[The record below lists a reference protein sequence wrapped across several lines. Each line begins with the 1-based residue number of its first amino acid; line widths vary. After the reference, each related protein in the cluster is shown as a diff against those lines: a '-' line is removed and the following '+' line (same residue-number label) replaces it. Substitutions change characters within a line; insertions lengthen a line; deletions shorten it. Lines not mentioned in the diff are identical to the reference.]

1 MPADRGG
8 VGPDRAKAVRR
19 IEDRRSEPW
28 YRLPW
33 GFILKRTLRSFSTDQ
48 CTDLAAG
55 LTYFAVLSLFPALL
69 ALVSILGIVGQ
80 SQQGID
86 ALFGMVDELAP
97 GMLDVLRGP
106 IESLASSP
114 ATGWALVIG
123 IVGAV
128 WSASGYVGGFG
139 RALNRVYGVE
149 EGRTAITLRPV
160 QLGVTLLTLVAL
172 SLLALMLIVSGPVA
186 QWIGDLLGLGEAFQI
201 AWSIIRW
208 PIVVAV
214 IIVLVAVLYAAT
226 PNIKHP
232 RVRWLTPGSI
242 AAIVVLGIASAGFA
256 FYVGNFG
263 NYDRTYGALAGVIVF
278 LLWIW
283 IANNALLFGA
293 ELDSEVERARE
304 LVAGIEA
311 DAVLRLPLKSDKALV
326 KKREAAAGDILASR
340 ALRRQYRDK
349 AAHEEAERRAR
360 EERKKKAAQSAT
372 GLNAAAGATDR

>member
-8 VGPDRAKAVRR
+8 VGSDRAQALRR
-19 IEDRRSEPW
+19 IEDRNSLPW
-28 YRLPW
+28 YRQPW
-33 GFILKRTLRSFSTDQ
+33 GFILKRTMRSFSTDQ

-69 ALVSILGIVGQ
+69 ALVSLLGIVGQ
-80 SQQGID
+80 SKAGID
-86 ALFGMVDELAP
+86 ALFGMIDDLAP
-97 GMLDVLRGP
+97 GIADVLKGP
-106 IESLASSP
+106 IQGLAASP

-128 WSASGYVGGFG
+128 WSASGYVGAFG
-139 RALNRVYGVE
+139 RALNRVYGVQ
-149 EGRTAITLRPV
+149 EGRTFITLRPV
-160 QLGVTLLTLVAL
+160 QLGVTLLALVL
-172 SLLALMLIVSGPVA
+172 MSLLALLLVVSGPVA
-186 QWIGDLLGLGEAFQI
+186 EFLGGLIGLSDAFVV
-201 AWSIIRW
+201 AWSILRW
-208 PIVVAV
+208 PIVIVV
-214 IIVLVAVLYAAT
+214 IILLVAVLYAAT

-232 RVRWLTPGSI
+232 RIRWLTPGSI

-263 NYDRTYGALAGVIVF
+263 NYDRTYGALAGIIVF

-311 DAVLRLPLKSDKALV
+311 DDVLRLPLKSDKALV
-326 KKREAAAGDILASR
+326 KAREAHAGDILAAR
-340 ALRRQYRDK
+340 DLRRRYR
-349 AAHEEAERRAR
+349 
-360 EERKKKAAQSAT
+360 
-372 GLNAAAGATDR
+372 

>member
-1 MPADRGG
+1 
-8 VGPDRAKAVRR
+8 VRR

-33 GFILKRTLRSFSTDQ
+33 GFILKRTLRSFSGDQ

-80 SQQGID
+80 SRAGID
-86 ALFGMVDELAP
+86 ALFGMVDDLAP

-106 IESLASSP
+106 IESIAASP
-114 ATGWALVIG
+114 ATGWALAIG

-139 RALNRVYGVE
+139 RALNRVYGVD
-149 EGRTAITLRPV
+149 EGRTAFTLRPV

-172 SLLALMLIVSGPVA
+172 SLLALMLVVSGPVA
-186 QWIGDLLGLGEAFQI
+186 QWIGDLLGLGDAFAI
-201 AWSIIRW
+201 AWDIVRW
-208 PIVVAV
+208 PIVVIV
-214 IIVLVAVLYAAT
+214 IVLLVAVLYAAT

-232 RVRWLTPGSI
+232 RIRWLTPGSI
-242 AAIVVLGIASAGFA
+242 VAIVVLGIASAGFA

-263 NYDRTYGALAGVIVF
+263 NYDKTYGTLAGIIVF

-311 DAVLRLPLKSDKALV
+311 DSVLRLPLKSDKALV
-326 KKREAAAGDILASR
+326 KKREATAGDILASR
-340 ALRRQYRDK
+340 EIRRRYRDK
-349 AAHEEAERRAR
+349 AAREEAEREAR
-360 EERKKKAAQSAT
+360 EARKAQAGTSAT

>member
-1 MPADRGG
+1 MPADQGG
-8 VGPDRAKAVRR
+8 VGSDRATAVRR
-19 IEDRRSEPW
+19 IEDRHSLPW

-33 GFILKRTLRSFSTDQ
+33 GFILKRTMRSFTTDQ

-80 SQQGID
+80 SQTGID
-86 ALFGMVDELAP
+86 ALFGMVNELAP
-97 GMLDVLRGP
+97 GMTDVLKGP

-139 RALNRVYGVE
+139 RALNRVYGVP
-149 EGRTAITLRPV
+149 EGRTALVLRPV
-160 QLGVTLLTLVAL
+160 QLGVTLLTLVL
-172 SLLALMLIVSGPVA
+172 ISLLALLLVVSGPIA
-186 QWIGDLLGLGEAFQI
+186 SFLGGLIGLDEAFQV
-201 AWSIIRW
+201 AWSILRW
-208 PIVVAV
+208 PIV
-214 IIVLVAVLYAAT
+214 IIVIVLLLAVLYAST
-226 PNIKHP
+226 PNVKHP
-232 RVRWLTPGSI
+232 RFRWLTPGSL
-242 AAIVVLGIASAGFA
+242 AAIIVLGIASALFA

-263 NYDRTYGALAGVIVF
+263 NYDRTYGALAGIIVF

-311 DAVLRLPLKSDKALV
+311 DDVLRLPLKSDKALI
-326 KKREAAAGDILASR
+326 KAREAHAGDILAAR
-340 ALRRQYRDK
+340 ELRRRYR
-349 AAHEEAERRAR
+349 
-360 EERKKKAAQSAT
+360 
-372 GLNAAAGATDR
+372 

>member
-1 MPADRGG
+1 VPTDEGG
-8 VGPDRAKAVRR
+8 VGSSRAKAVRR

-33 GFILKRTLRSFSTDQ
+33 GFILKRTMRSFSTDQ

-80 SQQGID
+80 SKAGID
-86 ALFGMVDELAP
+86 ALFGMVDDLAP
-97 GMLDVLRGP
+97 GMTDVLKGP
-106 IESLASSP
+106 IQNLASSP
-114 ATGWALVIG
+114 ATGWALAIG

-139 RALNRVYGVE
+139 RALNRVYGVQ
-149 EGRTAITLRPV
+149 EGRGFIALRPV
-160 QLGVTLLTLVAL
+160 QLGVTLLALVL
-172 SLLALMLIVSGPVA
+172 VSLLALLLVISGPVA
-186 QWIGDLLGLGEAFQI
+186 QFLGGLIGLSDAFQV
-201 AWSIIRW
+201 AWDIVRW
-208 PIVVAV
+208 PIVVVV
-214 IIVLVAVLYAAT
+214 IVLLVAVLYAAT

-232 RVRWLTPGSI
+232 RFRWLTPGSI
-242 AAIVVLGIASAGFA
+242 AAIVVLGIASALFA

-263 NYDRTYGALAGVIVF
+263 NYDRTYGTLAGIIVF

-311 DAVLRLPLKSDKALV
+311 DDVLRLPLKSDKVLLKA
-326 KKREAAAGDILASR
+326 REAHAGDILA
-340 ALRRQYRDK
+340 
-349 AAHEEAERRAR
+349 AR
-360 EERKKKAAQSAT
+360 EIRRKYRQKA
-372 GLNAAAGATDR
+372 GR

>member
-8 VGPDRAKAVRR
+8 VGSDRAKAVRR
-19 IEDRRSEPW
+19 IEDRNSLPW

-33 GFILKRTLRSFSTDQ
+33 GFILKRTMRSYSTDQ
-48 CTDLAAG
+48 ATDLAAG

-69 ALVSILGIVGQ
+69 ALVSLLGIVGQ
-80 SQQGID
+80 SKAGID
-86 ALFGMVDELAP
+86 ALFGMIDDLAP
-97 GMLDVLRGP
+97 GIADVLKGP
-106 IESLASSP
+106 IQGLASSP

-128 WSASGYVGGFG
+128 WSASGYVGAFG
-139 RALNRVYGVE
+139 RALNRVYGVQ
-149 EGRTAITLRPV
+149 EGRTFFTLRPV
-160 QLGVTLLTLVAL
+160 QLGVTLLALVL
-172 SLLALMLIVSGPVA
+172 MSLLALLLVVSGPVA
-186 QWIGDLLGLGEAFQI
+186 QFLGSLIGLSDAFVI

-208 PIVVAV
+208 PIVIVV
-214 IIVLVAVLYAAT
+214 IVLLVAVLYAAT

-232 RVRWLTPGSI
+232 RIRWLTPGSI

-263 NYDRTYGALAGVIVF
+263 NYDRTYGALAGIIVF

-311 DAVLRLPLKSDKALV
+311 DDVLRLPLKSDKALL
-326 KKREAAAGDILASR
+326 KAREAHAGDILAAR
-340 ALRRQYRDK
+340 DLRRKYR
-349 AAHEEAERRAR
+349 
-360 EERKKKAAQSAT
+360 T
-372 GLNAAAGATDR
+372 GVKH

>member
-1 MPADRGG
+1 MPADQGG
-8 VGPDRAKAVRR
+8 VGSDRAKAVRR
-19 IEDRRSEPW
+19 IEDRHSLPW

-33 GFILKRTLRSFSTDQ
+33 GFILKRTMRSFSTDQ

-80 SQQGID
+80 SQTGID
-86 ALFGMVDELAP
+86 ALFGMVNELAP
-97 GMLDVLRGP
+97 GMTDVLKGP
-106 IESLASSP
+106 IEGLASSP

-139 RALNRVYGVE
+139 RALNRVYGVP
-149 EGRTAITLRPV
+149 EGRTALVLRPV
-160 QLGVTLLTLVAL
+160 QLGVTLLTLVL
-172 SLLALMLIVSGPVA
+172 ISLLALMLVVSGPVLSFLGGL
-186 QWIGDLLGLGEAFQI
+186 IGLDEAFQV
-201 AWSIIRW
+201 AWSILRW
-208 PIVVAV
+208 PVV
-214 IIVLVAVLYAAT
+214 IIVLVLLLAVLYAST
-226 PNIKHP
+226 PNVKHP
-232 RVRWLTPGSI
+232 RFRWLTPGSL
-242 AAIVVLGIASAGFA
+242 AAIIVLGIASALFA

-263 NYDRTYGALAGVIVF
+263 NYDRTYGALAGIIVF

-311 DAVLRLPLKSDKALV
+311 DDVLRLPLKSDKALL
-326 KKREAAAGDILASR
+326 KAHEAHAGDILAAR
-340 ALRRQYRDK
+340 ELRRRYR
-349 AAHEEAERRAR
+349 
-360 EERKKKAAQSAT
+360 
-372 GLNAAAGATDR
+372 

>member
-1 MPADRGG
+1 MPADQGG
-8 VGPDRAKAVRR
+8 VGGARAKAVRR
-19 IEDRRSEPW
+19 IEDRRSLPW

-33 GFILKRTLRSFSTDQ
+33 GFILKRTMRSFSTDQ

-80 SQQGID
+80 SQAGID
-86 ALFGMVDELAP
+86 ALFGMVNELAP
-97 GMLDVLRGP
+97 GMTDVLKGP
-106 IESLASSP
+106 IESIASSP

-139 RALNRVYGVE
+139 RALNRVYGVP
-149 EGRTAITLRPV
+149 EGRTALVLRPV
-160 QLGVTLLTLVAL
+160 QLGVTLLTLVL
-172 SLLALMLIVSGPVA
+172 ISLLALMLVVSGPVLSFLGGL
-186 QWIGDLLGLGEAFQI
+186 IGLDEAFQA
-201 AWSIIRW
+201 AWSILRW
-208 PIVVAV
+208 PVV
-214 IIVLVAVLYAAT
+214 IIVLVLLLAVLYAST

-232 RVRWLTPGSI
+232 RFRWLTPGSL
-242 AAIVVLGIASAGFA
+242 AAIIVLGIASALFA

-263 NYDRTYGALAGVIVF
+263 NYDRTYGALAGIIVF

-311 DAVLRLPLKSDKALV
+311 DDVLRLPLKSDKALI
-326 KKREAAAGDILASR
+326 KAREAHAGDILAAR
-340 ALRRQYRDK
+340 ELRRRYR
-349 AAHEEAERRAR
+349 
-360 EERKKKAAQSAT
+360 
-372 GLNAAAGATDR
+372 

>member
-1 MPADRGG
+1 MPADQGG
-8 VGPDRAKAVRR
+8 VGSDRAAAVRR

-33 GFILKRTLRSFSTDQ
+33 GFILKRTMRSYSTDQ

-80 SQQGID
+80 SKAGID
-86 ALFGMVDELAP
+86 ALFGMVNDLAP
-97 GMLDVLRGP
+97 GMTDVLKGP
-106 IESLASSP
+106 IQNLASSP
-114 ATGWALVIG
+114 ATGWALAIG

-128 WSASGYVGGFG
+128 WSASGYVGAFG
-139 RALNRVYGVE
+139 RSLNRVYGVK
-149 EGRTAITLRPV
+149 EGRGFITLRPV
-160 QLGVTLLTLVAL
+160 QLGVTLLALVL
-172 SLLALMLIVSGPVA
+172 VSLLALLLVISGPVA
-186 QWIGDLLGLGEAFQI
+186 QFLGSMIGLSDAFQT
-201 AWSIIRW
+201 AWDILRW
-208 PIVVAV
+208 PVVVVVIVL
-214 IIVLVAVLYAAT
+214 LVAVLYAAT

-232 RVRWLTPGSI
+232 RFRWLTPGSI
-242 AAIVVLGIASAGFA
+242 AAIVILGIASALFA

-263 NYDRTYGALAGVIVF
+263 NYDKTYGALAGIIVF

-311 DAVLRLPLKSDKALV
+311 DDVLRLPLKSDKALLKQQEV
-326 KKREAAAGDILASR
+326 HAGDILAAR
-340 ALRRQYRDK
+340 EIRRRYRDK
-349 AAHEEAERRAR
+349 VGR
-360 EERKKKAAQSAT
+360 
-372 GLNAAAGATDR
+372 

>member
-8 VGPDRAKAVRR
+8 VGSDRAAAVRR

-33 GFILKRTLRSFSTDQ
+33 GFILKRTMRSYSTDQ

-80 SQQGID
+80 SKAGID
-86 ALFGMVDELAP
+86 ALFGMVNDLAP
-97 GMLDVLRGP
+97 GMTDILKGP
-106 IESLASSP
+106 IQNLASSP
-114 ATGWALVIG
+114 ATGWALAIG

-128 WSASGYVGGFG
+128 WSASGYVGAFG
-139 RALNRVYGVE
+139 RSLNRVYGVQ
-149 EGRTAITLRPV
+149 EGRGFITLRPV
-160 QLGVTLLTLVAL
+160 QLGVTLLALVL
-172 SLLALMLIVSGPVA
+172 VSLLALLLVISGPVA
-186 QWIGDLLGLGEAFQI
+186 QFLGSMIGLSDAFQTAWDLL
-201 AWSIIRW
+201 RW
-208 PIVVAV
+208 PVVVVVIVL
-214 IIVLVAVLYAAT
+214 LVAVLYAAT

-232 RVRWLTPGSI
+232 RFRWLTPGSI
-242 AAIVVLGIASAGFA
+242 AAIVILGIASALFA

-263 NYDRTYGALAGVIVF
+263 NYDKTYGALAGIIVF

-311 DAVLRLPLKSDKALV
+311 DDVLRLPLKSDKALL
-326 KKREAAAGDILASR
+326 KQQEARAGDILAAR
-340 ALRRQYRDK
+340 EIRRRYRDK
-349 AAHEEAERRAR
+349 VGR
-360 EERKKKAAQSAT
+360 
-372 GLNAAAGATDR
+372 

>member
-1 MPADRGG
+1 MPADQGG
-8 VGPDRAKAVRR
+8 VGSDRAKAVRR
-19 IEDRRSEPW
+19 IEDRRSLPW

-33 GFILKRTLRSFSTDQ
+33 GFILKRTMRSFTTDQ

-80 SQQGID
+80 SQAGID
-86 ALFGMVDELAP
+86 ALFGMVNELAP
-97 GMLDVLRGP
+97 GMTDVLKGP
-106 IESLASSP
+106 IESIASSP

-139 RALNRVYGVE
+139 RALNRVYGVP
-149 EGRTAITLRPV
+149 EGRTALVLRPV
-160 QLGVTLLTLVAL
+160 QLGVTLLTLVL
-172 SLLALMLIVSGPVA
+172 ISLLALMLVVSGPVLSFLGGL
-186 QWIGDLLGLGEAFQI
+186 IGLDEAFQA
-201 AWSIIRW
+201 AWSILRW
-208 PIVVAV
+208 PVV
-214 IIVLVAVLYAAT
+214 IIVLVLLLAVLYAST

-232 RVRWLTPGSI
+232 RFRWLTPGSL
-242 AAIVVLGIASAGFA
+242 AAIIVLGIASALFA

-263 NYDRTYGALAGVIVF
+263 NYDRTYGALAGIIVF

-311 DAVLRLPLKSDKALV
+311 DDVLRLPLKSDKALI
-326 KKREAAAGDILASR
+326 KAREAHAGDILAAR
-340 ALRRQYRDK
+340 ELRRRYR
-349 AAHEEAERRAR
+349 
-360 EERKKKAAQSAT
+360 
-372 GLNAAAGATDR
+372 